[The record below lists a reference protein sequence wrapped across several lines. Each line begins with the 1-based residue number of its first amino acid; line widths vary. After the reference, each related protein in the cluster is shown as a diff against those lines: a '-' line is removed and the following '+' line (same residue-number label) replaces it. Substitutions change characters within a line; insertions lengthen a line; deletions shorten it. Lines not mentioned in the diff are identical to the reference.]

1 MTFERTSSK
10 PLQPGPMG
18 MTLVHASSVLLLGA
32 LLLVA
37 GCDQRS
43 APTTVEPIAPVPA
56 PSAPVRFRP
65 ALPPLSSTT
74 AQVRMTAAAPSPTT
88 EPASPP
94 DDATAL
100 CNDGTYSRGRR
111 HPNACVRHGGVARW
125 L

>member
-1 MTFERTSSK
+1 MIR
-10 PLQPGPMG
+10 
-18 MTLVHASSVLLLGA
+18 VHASSVLLLGA

-37 GCDQRS
+37 GCEPRS
-43 APTTVEPIAPVPA
+43 APATIEPIAPVPA
-56 PSAPVRFRP
+56 PSTAVRLRP

-74 AQVRMTAAAPSPTT
+74 AQVRVTAAAASPAA

-111 HPNACVRHGGVARW
+111 HPNACTRHGGVARW